1 MKGLFVKDLCL
12 NFMNRKNMMI
22 YLFISVFM
30 SFAMDGQ
37 FIIGYTT
44 MLLGILAVGT
54 ISYDEFDGGMSFLMC
69 LPVTR
74 KDYVREKFLYC
85 LALEILGALSG
96 IVIYTLVSLIRN
108 VPFSIPESLPFALFS
123 ILGLSL
129 ILYAM
134 IAIQLKYGSEK
145 SRVMMMVIYGV
156 IFALALLLKQF
167 AGLKEAVFKLIGFLD
182 SCPAALLISLIAL
195 FYLAAVTLL
204 YKLSVKIMENKE
216 F

>member
-12 NFMNRKNMMI
+12 NFMNRKTMVI

-30 SFAMDGQ
+30 SFAMDGY
-37 FIIGYTT
+37 FIISYTT

-69 LPVTR
+69 LPLTR

-96 IVIYTLVSLIRN
+96 IVIYALVSLIRN
-108 VPFSIPESLPFALFS
+108 VPFSILESLPFALFS
-123 ILGLSL
+123 ILGMSL
-129 ILYAM
+129 ILYVM
-134 IAIQLKYGSEK
+134 ITIQLKYGGEK
-145 SRVMMMVIYGV
+145 SRVTMMVIYGV
-156 IFALALLLKQF
+156 IFALALLLRQF
-167 AGLKEAVFKLIGFLD
+167 TGLKEVVFKLIGLLG
-182 SCPAALLISLIAL
+182 SCPPALLIGVIAL
-195 FYLAAVTLL
+195 FYLAVVFLL
-204 YKLSVKIMENKE
+204 YKLSVKILENKE

>member
-96 IVIYTLVSLIRN
+96 IVIYALVSLIRN

-129 ILYAM
+129 MLYAM

-167 AGLKEAVFKLIGFLD
+167 AGLKEAVFRLIGFLD
-182 SCPAALLISLIAL
+182 SCPAALLTGLIAL

-204 YKLSVKIMENKE
+204 YKLSVKTMENKE